1 MAHSLK
7 SVRHLLQDK
16 PTLHHLEHETNA
28 QRALLAEIRRLLPGE
43 LAAHCVSARLHGERL
58 VLHADSPVWA
68 SRLRFMSAEL
78 LSLLE
83 NGDRSLR
90 EIKIRLLPTRG
101 QGTKRTHP
109 ARRSQTAGDIVAESA
124 QHVESAPLRRALQR
138 LSRTLKRPD

>member
-1 MAHSLK
+1 MAPSLK

-16 PTLHHLEHETNA
+16 PTPNRLEHEISA

-43 LAAHCVSARLHGERL
+43 LAAHCVAARLHGQRL

-83 NGDRSLR
+83 NRGRSLR
-90 EIKIRLLPTRG
+90 EVNIKLLPNRG
-101 QGTKRTHP
+101 RRTKRPVP
-109 ARRSQTAGDIVAESA
+109 ASRSQTAGDIVAESA
-124 QHVESAPLRRALQR
+124 QHVESTALRQALQR